1 MNIKKNALL
10 TLLSLCALGISSCS
24 VCTHSAV
31 ADMGRSAEAIL
42 LPLETPTL
50 YQVDK
55 EWYMLGH
62 KANVERCNASW
73 VDPEYLPADKQHP
86 ERYEL
91 GSSDMTPAYAAIP
104 ASLAE
109 SLQKGR
115 YTHSD
120 AISFINRKWVDSLPE
135 GEVKEVRLSLSAPDY
150 FRHMSSH
157 RIMHTDQGNFLLAR
171 IGEMTADFSAV
182 YAYPLAGISA
192 ILIDVPGS
200 IFYIP
205 PTQQKQKAQPET
217 LE

>member
-1 MNIKKNALL
+1 MNTKKKALL
-10 TLLSLCALGISSCS
+10 ALLSLCALNISSCS

-50 YQVDK
+50 YQVNK

-62 KANVERCNASW
+62 KANVERYNASW
-73 VDPEYLPADKQHP
+73 VDVGCLPADKRHP

-91 GSSDMTPAYAAIP
+91 GSSEMTPTYATIP

-109 SLQKGR
+109 SLQKGK

-135 GEVKEVRLSLSAPDY
+135 GEVKEVRLSLSTPDY

-157 RIMHTDQGNFLLAR
+157 RIMQTEQGTYLLAN
-171 IGEMTADFSAV
+171 IGEMSADFGAIL
-182 YAYPLAGISA
+182 AYPLAALSTIV
-192 ILIDVPGS
+192 IDMPAS
-200 IFYIP
+200 FLYSP
-205 PTQQKQKAQPET
+205 PVQKKQVAQPEVV
-217 LE
+217 E